1 MTRARTMKKVFS
13 FCIYTYIYR
22 IAFMIKKNYNFNRI
36 KLMAIFSGP
45 KHIFILSFEEQNYS
59 VN

>member
-22 IAFMIKKNYNFNRI
+22 IAFMIKK
-36 KLMAIFSGP
+36 KL
-45 KHIFILSFEEQNYS
+45 
-59 VN
+59 